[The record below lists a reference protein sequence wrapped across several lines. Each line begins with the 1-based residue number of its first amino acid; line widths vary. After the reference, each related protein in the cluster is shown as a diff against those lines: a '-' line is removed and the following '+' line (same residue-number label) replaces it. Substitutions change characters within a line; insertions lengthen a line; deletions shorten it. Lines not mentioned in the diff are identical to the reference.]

1 MRGDVDGDD
10 DLDLADVIRV
20 LQIVA
25 GSEPAIAGTA
35 ADVNGD
41 SQVGIHEVIYLLQ
54 SLNGLRP

>member
-1 MRGDVDGDD
+1 MDGDD

>member
-1 MRGDVDGDD
+1 MDGDD

-25 GSEPAIAGTA
+25 GSVPATAGTA